1 MLNIKGSHTN
11 LDARGN
17 EGKQNEFP
25 NNLKSNKNIETF
37 QLFEGKEGNE
47 RNVGSHI
54 NLDAGGRRQEAG
66 GKEVKQNEFPNN
78 LKSNKN
84 IETFQLFE
92 GKGNERNVKDQA

>member
-37 QLFEGKEGNE
+37 
-47 RNVGSHI
+47 
-54 NLDAGGRRQEAG
+54 
-66 GKEVKQNEFPNN
+66 
-78 LKSNKN
+78 
-84 IETFQLFE
+84 
-92 GKGNERNVKDQA
+92 